1 MALKTFLTVYAFI
14 VSALLAFVLLAGAS
28 KPIALSDEIS
38 VRRINI
44 LEPDGT
50 IRMVLSGTGDA
61 PGLYYHNE
69 HHPHPSGQRPA
80 GLYFMNDEGTEVGGL
95 IFAGNKK
102 EDDRPFS
109 MVHFSMDN
117 YDQDQALVLRHIQD
131 QGIETAL
138 MVNDVP
144 LVSKDPARLAPLDS
158 LEGEARSELLEELRA
173 TGMFDSKMR
182 MFAGR
187 TRSGDSMISLH
198 DADGRPRLYL
208 SVSEIGEV
216 SFKILDEEGTVV
228 RDLAEHTADDS
239 LDP

>member
-1 MALKTFLTVYAFI
+1 MAPNRFVTTYALTVSVLLVLVFLT
-14 VSALLAFVLLAGAS
+14 GAARQPGVVEELNV
-28 KPIALSDEIS
+28 K
-38 VRRINI
+38 RINI

-50 IRMVLSGTGDA
+50 IRMVLSGTEQA
-61 PGLYYHNE
+61 PGLYYHNQ
-69 HHPHPSGQRPA
+69 HHSHPSGQRPA

-95 IFAGNKK
+95 IFSGEKK
-102 EDDRPFS
+102 EDGRPFS

-144 LVSKDPARLAPLDS
+144 LVPKDPARLAPLGT
-158 LEGEARSELLEELRA
+158 LEGEERTQLLEELRA

-198 DADGRPRLYL
+198 DAAGKPRLYL
-208 SVSEIGEV
+208 SVSDAGEV
-216 SFKILDEEGTVV
+216 SFKVLDAEGNVIK
-228 RDLAEHTADDS
+228 DLIQSAEAS
-239 LDP
+239 

>member
-1 MALKTFLTVYAFI
+1 MTRHQYLTAYSII
-14 VSALLAFVLLAGAS
+14 VSALLAVVFLTGAS
-28 KPIALSDEIS
+28 KTPAVTEEIN
-38 VRRINI
+38 VRRINL

-50 IRMVLSGTGDA
+50 IRMVLSGTSDA
-61 PGLYYHNE
+61 PGIYYHNE
-69 HHPHPSGQRPA
+69 HHPHISGQRPA

-102 EDDRPFS
+102 KDGRPFS

-144 LVSKDPARLAPLDS
+144 LVSKDPARLAPLGT
-158 LEGEARSELLEELRA
+158 LEGEARDQLLEELKA
-173 TGMFDSKMR
+173 TGIFDSNMR

-187 TRSGDSMISLH
+187 TRAGDSMISLH
-198 DADGRPRLYL
+198 DAEGRPRIYL
-208 SVSEIGEV
+208 SVSEDGV
-216 SFKILDEEGTVV
+216 ASFKVLDEEGAVLKDFI
-228 RDLAEHTADDS
+228 RSENEDS
-239 LDP
+239 

>member
-1 MALKTFLTVYAFI
+1 MAQHKILAAYALI
-14 VSALLAFVLLAGAS
+14 VSAILAIVLLIGAS
-28 KPIALSDEIS
+28 KSLGLSDEIS

-50 IRMVLSGTGDA
+50 IRMVLSGASDA

-95 IFAGNKK
+95 IFAGNKR

-144 LVSKDPARLAPLDS
+144 LVSKDPARLAPLGS
-158 LEGEARSELLEELRA
+158 LKGEARDELLRELRA

-208 SVSEIGEV
+208 SVSETGVV
-216 SFKILDEEGTVV
+216 SFKILDEEGAVV
-228 RDLAEHTADDS
+228 RDLAESTDDDA
-239 LDP
+239 LIP